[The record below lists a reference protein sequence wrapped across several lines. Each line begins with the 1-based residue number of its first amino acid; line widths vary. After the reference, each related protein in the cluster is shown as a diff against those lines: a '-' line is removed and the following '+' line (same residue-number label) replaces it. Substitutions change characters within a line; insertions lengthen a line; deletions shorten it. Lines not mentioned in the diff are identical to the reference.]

1 MLMRLHE
8 MKRHEEGQALV
19 LAAICMLVLALCVLA
34 TVNLTHMTSEKVRLQ
49 NAADSAAYTTAAYE
63 ARAFNFFA
71 YANRAMVV
79 QYTGQM
85 NMLAVVSYMMFNIMV
100 MRSLSYLPYV
110 GWIFG
115 MLANLMKLLTKI
127 ADAIAVIFVP
137 VIDVMNW
144 GLSIMQ
150 RAVATSLM
158 SRVKAGVA
166 SEMKRYNPNY
176 QFEQLTESLLGQD
189 LQQIFERT
197 VTTSVS
203 PTYFPPTAPEDKFNR
218 LLMTEIANSARH
230 PWTAYG
236 GKRGST
242 FPLIPRYGKVSL
254 PLNITLTKQG
264 RAEWGAWE
272 PKLTKR
278 SISEIWKLFFD
289 PFYRPSEQLYSR
301 DELEL
306 KINFFVF
313 RLRFTIGSW
322 IRADRAIMDKKF
334 HDNDTSL
341 SICWGLNWFTRK
353 VCRAVMRPIGS
364 LLAKGATYAMRDAK
378 IPDGYPHIHFGQ
390 APYAR
395 FRPGRRYWSAPSGA
409 ELFQQPAHL
418 VMVTLPTSDLVARGQ
433 PFMSSFGAKLG
444 DLSSANSPLA
454 AEAGG
459 QHKAPKRGW
468 KDAVDFR
475 PLDERLATL
484 PPGFHAMSA
493 ALTYYHRPGDWQE
506 PPNLFNPFW
515 GAKLMPVGDC
525 PDLAKSPLLAGFV
538 RDHVVVH

>member
-8 MKRHEEGQALV
+8 MRRHEEGQALV
-19 LAAICMLVLALCVLA
+19 LAAVCMLVLALCVLA
-34 TVNLTHMTSEKVRLQ
+34 TVNLSYMASEKVKLQ
-49 NAADSAAYTTAAYE
+49 NAADAAAYTTAAYE
-63 ARAFNFFA
+63 ARALNFFA
-71 YANRAMVV
+71 YSNRAMVV

-115 MLANLMKLLTKI
+115 VLTNIMKTVTTI
-127 ADAIAVIFVP
+127 IDAIVAIAVP
-137 VIDVMNW
+137 VIDVMNF
-144 GLSIMQ
+144 GLSVVQ

-158 SRVKAGVA
+158 SRVKTGVA
-166 SEMKRYNPNY
+166 AEMRRYNPNY
-176 QFEQLTESLLGQD
+176 LFEQLTESLLGQD
-189 LQQIFERT
+189 LQQLFEKT
-197 VTTSVS
+197 VTTSAT
-203 PTYFPPTAPEDKFNR
+203 PRYFPPTDAEDKFNR
-218 LLMTEIANSARH
+218 VVMTEIANSARH

-236 GKRGST
+236 GPRGSS
-242 FPLIPRYGKVSL
+242 FPLIPRYARVGL
-254 PLNITLTKQG
+254 PLNITLTKRG
-264 RAEWGAWE
+264 RAEWGAFQ
-272 PKLTKR
+272 PKLTSTK
-278 SISEIWKLFFD
+278 IWDKFLE
-289 PFYRPSEQLYSR
+289 PMKKPSEQLYSR

-313 RLRFTIGSW
+313 RLSFNIGSW
-322 IRADRAIMDKKF
+322 IRADRAVMDKTW
-334 HDNDTSL
+334 HNNETSL
-341 SICWGLNWFTRK
+341 SICWGLNWFTRR
-353 VCRAVMRPIGS
+353 VCRAVMRPIGD
-364 LLAKGATYAMRDAK
+364 LLAKGAQYAMRDAK
-378 IPDGYPHIHFGQ
+378 IPDGFPHVHFGQ

-395 FRPGRRYWSAPSGA
+395 FRPGRRTWSSPSGA

-418 VMVTLPTSDLVARGQ
+418 VMVTLPTADLVARGQ

-444 DLSSANSPLA
+444 SLSSAQSPLA

-468 KDAVDFR
+468 QDAVDFR
-475 PLDERLATL
+475 PLDERLASL

-525 PDLAKSPLLAGFV
+525 PDLARSPLLAGFV
-538 RDHVVVH
+538 RDQVMVH